1 MMKFVNELGEKD
13 LQDKKVLLRADLDV
27 PVKNGRIAEEFR
39 VRAQGETLNCLVD
52 MGARVLM
59 VAHLGHDVS
68 GASFNPVAE
77 QLGEILGQTLTLMPL
92 SELGA
97 LDNLFDASQVL
108 LLDNIRQDK
117 REVENDKGFA
127 AELAKG
133 FNLYVN
139 DAFAVCHR
147 DHTSVSAITELLPS
161 YAGFL
166 MKKEMEKLSE
176 AIAAP
181 AAGKILVIGGAKIS
195 TKLPVIKNFL
205 AKSEKILVGGAI
217 ANSFFK
223 ARGIKIGASV
233 VDDTAADISDPKI
246 VLPERV
252 IVTDDK
258 TGKSG
263 ATSMPVGDIAP
274 NQMIVDICPE
284 FAEKFAGIIK
294 GSKMVIWNG
303 PMGIAEVDE
312 FARGTKVVAEAVASA
327 PHSIVG
333 GGDTIAATD
342 KLGLL
347 DRFGFVST
355 GGGAMLE
362 FLAGNKL
369 PGLEAL
375 GYYK

>member
-1 MMKFVNELGEKD
+1 MKFVNELGEKD

-77 QLGEILGQTLTLMPL
+77 QLGEILGQTLTLVPL

-181 AAGKILVIGGAKIS
+181 AAG
-195 TKLPVIKNFL
+195 
-205 AKSEKILVGGAI
+205 
-217 ANSFFK
+217 
-223 ARGIKIGASV
+223 
-233 VDDTAADISDPKI
+233 
-246 VLPERV
+246 
-252 IVTDDK
+252 
-258 TGKSG
+258 
-263 ATSMPVGDIAP
+263 
-274 NQMIVDICPE
+274 
-284 FAEKFAGIIK
+284 
-294 GSKMVIWNG
+294 
-303 PMGIAEVDE
+303 
-312 FARGTKVVAEAVASA
+312 
-327 PHSIVG
+327 
-333 GGDTIAATD
+333 
-342 KLGLL
+342 
-347 DRFGFVST
+347 
-355 GGGAMLE
+355 
-362 FLAGNKL
+362 
-369 PGLEAL
+369 
-375 GYYK
+375 